1 MASQRVEQIAR
12 IFANGVERL
21 FSIAHE
27 LIIKSGHEEETVR
40 LRGEWVAFDPSQ
52 WRTGRD
58 MRIVAPFAAGNK
70 DSLLQRLM
78 IIAQLQERVLASGLP
93 IATAD
98 DAYELAKDIS
108 MAADVPGDRYWTD
121 PRTIP
126 PPQPQPD
133 YTAAALEIEAQKATT
148 SQTDVELDAQLK
160 NKEIETDAAVKEL
173 TARIHSE
180 TQIALAQIK
189 AGQAVDLEEVK
200 ANLRNAPV
208 ELGNRAI
215 EATGSAVEQLNN
227 QVTES
232 INAITEAIGELKAA
246 SEAPVKIVRDKGK
259 IVGKEVNGKF
269 IPLEDTR

>member
-1 MASQRVEQIAR
+1 
-12 IFANGVERL
+12 
-21 FSIAHE
+21 
-27 LIIKSGHEEETVR
+27 
-40 LRGEWVAFDPSQ
+40 
-52 WRTGRD
+52 
-58 MRIVAPFAAGNK
+58 
-70 DSLLQRLM
+70 M

-133 YTAAALEIEAQKATT
+133 YTAAALEI
-148 SQTDVELDAQLK
+148 DAQLK

-189 AGQAVDLEEVK
+189 AGQAVDLEQVK